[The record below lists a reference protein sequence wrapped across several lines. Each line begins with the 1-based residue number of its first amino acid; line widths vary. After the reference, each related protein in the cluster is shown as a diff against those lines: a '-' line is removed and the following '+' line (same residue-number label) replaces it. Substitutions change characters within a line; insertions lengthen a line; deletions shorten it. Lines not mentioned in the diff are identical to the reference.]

1 MDLLQEMFLL
11 PVFGFISHWRR
22 QQGRSSE
29 LQCSANRCMHRDVCV
44 QHSHASLIKMSSPCR
59 ISFSNKCAYDF
70 PLIAFQS
77 QNTLYLI
84 LSLVLVLL
92 LGFYEAWYKTVNG
105 SSSTDLYVSPTLP
118 VGFLLKNL
126 RRARQTA
133 PADGTP
139 STARRDTK
147 QTKTTVVCPAQP
159 S

>member
-1 MDLLQEMFLL
+1 MQCKQM
-11 PVFGFISHWRR
+11 HA
-22 QQGRSSE
+22 QGC
-29 LQCSANRCMHRDVCV
+29 LCSTFTRVPNQV
-44 QHSHASLIKMSSPCR
+44 SSPCR

-147 QTKTTVVCPAQP
+147 QTKNNRGLPSTALITPNEAAAKNETDETSETKQTTGEY
-159 S
+159 

>member
-1 MDLLQEMFLL
+1 
-11 PVFGFISHWRR
+11 
-22 QQGRSSE
+22 
-29 LQCSANRCMHRDVCV
+29 
-44 QHSHASLIKMSSPCR
+44 MSSPCR

-105 SSSTDLYVSPTLP
+105 SLSTDLYVSPTLP

-147 QTKTTVVCPAQP
+147 QTKNNRGLPSTALITPNKAAAKNETDETSETKQTTGEY
-159 S
+159 